1 MLLDMPRIIGVSA
14 LETSIPVLAEVQAR
28 TVVEVCAVE
37 TGEVPRAEPPD
48 CSGEQLASSVVFDAA
63 ETNAHLCIYDGRWD

>member
-14 LETSIPVLAEVQAR
+14 LETSIPVLAEMLAR
-28 TVVEVCAVE
+28 TVVEVRAVE
-37 TGEVPRAEPPD
+37 TGEVPRAEQPD

-63 ETNAHLCIYDGRWD
+63 ETNAHL

>member
-14 LETSIPVLAEVQAR
+14 LETSIPVLAEVLAR
-28 TVVEVCAVE
+28 TVVEVRAVE

-48 CSGEQLASSVVFDAA
+48 YSVEQLASSVVFDAA
-63 ETNAHLCIYDGRWD
+63 ETNAHL